1 MASSE
6 NVASMMEPWAFRPNT
21 FADSWISDAI
31 SRDTKT
37 LTMAPQKSLSGNNP
51 EPLDSSS
58 ADFFMPFLNT
68 IVQTP
73 EAAPTPTVSG
83 LSGSDDL
90 DSAAAPLKRQQR
102 NAIPVANGSGKVSKR
117 KSPASKR
124 SQTTFI
130 TADLSNFRQMVQQVT
145 GVRFGNGQVTMPSVL
160 KPEPQRPGSR
170 LAGVVGLCMPTL
182 DTSAYLLD
190 QPNQE
195 PQLAG
200 PISTRIATGPGPN
213 TTLTG
218 SGPVSFGPTG
228 GVDVAPGGAVGH
240 GKLKTKLTFESQQP
254 SSFRI
259 TISNSKTLLVFT
271 SGGIE
276 LIQPHLSMTRFWV
289 WDWGCRAP

>member
-130 TADLSNFRQMVQQVT
+130 TADPSNFRQMVQQVT

-170 LAGVVGLCMPTL
+170 LAGGVGLCMPTL

-195 PQLAG
+195 TQLAG

-218 SGPVSFGPTG
+218 PAQCHSGRPVASTSLLA
-228 GVDVAPGGAVGH
+228 APLGM
-240 GKLKTKLTFESQQP
+240 
-254 SSFRI
+254 
-259 TISNSKTLLVFT
+259 
-271 SGGIE
+271 GIE
-276 LIQPHLSMTRFWV
+276 EKGKT
-289 WDWGCRAP
+289 